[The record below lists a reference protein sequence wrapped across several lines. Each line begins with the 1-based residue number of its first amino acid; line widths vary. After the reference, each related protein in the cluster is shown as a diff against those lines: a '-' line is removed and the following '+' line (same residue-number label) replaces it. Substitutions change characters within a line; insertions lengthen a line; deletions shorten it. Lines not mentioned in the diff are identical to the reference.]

1 LLRNCQRPSCQKR
14 PAAVSGFPAGLFLTY
29 YFGVDSRFK
38 VLDVEAAKR
47 DLEIRSLGP
56 MGYDFA
62 RIVYLSS
69 LRDFSTGDYHHDGLA
84 RSFSESAASAA
95 LIAAHQDAFYRLTFA
110 PIECFVAQVER
121 FIRSSP
127 RDYDSSLQAWETL
140 EGYRVTVPSACDQL
154 TCALFRSNIKITIT
168 LLKSR
173 RSIPPQKSLLASP
186 PRLLVR

>member
-1 LLRNCQRPSCQKR
+1 MH
-14 PAAVSGFPAGLFLTY
+14 A
-29 YFGVDSRFK
+29 RFK
-38 VLDVEAAKR
+38 LLDVEVAKK
-47 DLEIRSLGP
+47 DLDVRTLVP

-84 RSFSESAASAA
+84 RSFSESAARAA
-95 LIAAHQDAFYRLTFA
+95 LVAAHQEAFYHMTLS

-127 RDYDSSLQAWETL
+127 KDYASSLHAWETL
-140 EGYRVTVPSACDQL
+140 EGYRVTVPSDCDEL
-154 TCALFRSNIKITIT
+154 TCALFRSNIKIAIA

-173 RSIPPQKSLLASP
+173 HSIPLQKPQPASP
-186 PRLLVR
+186 LLSLDR